1 MLYLLILVAKISH
14 FFLKI
19 LGVGAGLT
27 LPGYLALKLY
37 PGLFKK
43 IKFNYRNGVIL
54 ISGTNG
60 KTTTSKL
67 ITKIL
72 NEQDYRVLHN
82 KSGSNIMNGIASSV
96 LLDRDIFGRT
106 KSNIAV
112 LEVDE
117 FYLPEMMEYLD
128 PIVVVLLN
136 LSRDQLDRYGE
147 VDIIY
152 ERWKE
157 GIKKLN
163 KDRTVLVVDSTQK
176 IFSDIKDSYS
186 GEVHFFNDE
195 KKYLKG
201 TGLVGTH
208 NAKNINAALKTVEL
222 LEIPKD
228 ISLNH
233 LKEFDAAFGRGE
245 AIEYKENNFKVLLA
259 KIPASFD
266 HNLNAV
272 IEDLKDIK
280 DIIFVLNDNIP
291 DGRDVSWIY
300 DIDTKS
306 LKEACAQKNIYVTG
320 KRYLDMAIRVNYAGV
335 KILSENISFDKV
347 HVINKVLKDTQNEE
361 ILVMPN
367 YSAMLEIREILTGR
381 KIL

>member
-1 MLYLLILVAKISH
+1 LLILVAKISH

-157 GIKKLN
+157 GILKLN
-163 KDRTVLVVDSTQK
+163 KDRTVLVADSTQK

-195 KKYLKG
+195 KKYLKD
-201 TGLVGTH
+201 TGLVGIH

-222 LEIPKD
+222 MEIPKD

-245 AIEYKENNFKVLLA
+245 AIEYKEKNFKVLLA
-259 KIPASFD
+259 KNPASFD

-320 KRYLDMAIRVNYAGV
+320 KRYLDMAIRLNYAGV